1 MKVQYFTSVL
11 NAQFNRQAVKLHT
24 VNIIEITNGDLQSI
38 RSFPDNPKGNKQ
50 AERLFKRLVKEF
62 EAQTLTT
69 KRDAILS
76 NPADM
81 QNYLDDGIFEEDG
94 YQVIISHST

>member
-1 MKVQYFTSVL
+1 MNTHYYAKGRE
-11 NAQFNRQAVKLHT
+11 AIKLHT

-38 RSFPDNPKGNKQ
+38 RSFADTPEGNKQ

-69 KRDAILS
+69 KRDAVLS